1 MQREYKIFI
10 YWGLETMFQSRKKYL
25 LFLPGSLRE
34 RSEKYQ
40 PSTWFYMESAELA
53 WFQRNHPTEYNNN
66 QDQNREI
73 QRKFSIFSILL
84 SSYFIFLTVLPNS
97 LLFC

>member
-10 YWGLETMFQSRKKYL
+10 YWGLVSLKPSRKKYL
-25 LFLPGSLRE
+25 LFLPGT

-40 PSTWFYMESAELA
+40 PSTWFYMELAELA
-53 WFQRNHPTEYNNN
+53 WFQRNHPTEYNSN